1 MEAIPEI
8 VSKEGAFTALF
19 IICAA
24 FMLLKLI
31 PMALKTHMDIVAK
44 MIAENKSSIADTVKE
59 HKDALKMVTDAFLEE
74 IRSNNAW
81 RTSVDNHLRDHT
93 KQLDEINEKLQK

>member
-1 MEAIPEI
+1 MDAIPEI
-8 VSKEGAFTALF
+8 ISKEGAFTALF

-31 PMALKTHMDIVAK
+31 PMALKTHMEIVAK
-44 MIAENKSSIADTVKE
+44 LIAESKASIADTVRE
-59 HKDALKMVTDAFLEE
+59 HKEALKTVTDAFLEE

-93 KQLDEINEKLQK
+93 KQLDDINEKLNK